1 MTEEFKK
8 IIDEDIAICE
18 KFKSGNYWSNIE
30 NFHKMLKSK
39 YSKIIDGFEE
49 GLYDTFYD
57 SHHTAKKANI
67 ETMRQK
73 LVLFKAMD
81 YKNVYAESGN
91 GITVNNTN
99 QMTANINI
107 TFSEAKANVERMS
120 ALSDSEIEEIL
131 KKINELEDIVNSTDR
146 KTKKW
151 DKAKD
156 IINWIATKGVDVAM
170 TIIPLLLK
178 IGTQS

>member
-8 IIDEDIAICE
+8 IIGEDIGTCTYE
-18 KFKSGNYWSNIE
+18 LEHGNKQSRYT
-30 NFHKMLKSK
+30 FHKRLISK
-39 YSKIIDGFEE
+39 YGNIIDGFKDD
-49 GLYDTFYD
+49 LHLLTYDQSGSYARD
-57 SHHTAKKANI
+57 NI

-73 LVLFKAMD
+73 LVLFKAME
-81 YKNVYAESGN
+81 YQNVYAESDS

-120 ALSDSEIEEIL
+120 ALSDPEIEEIL

-146 KTKKW
+146 KSKKW
-151 DKAKD
+151 DKAKG
-156 IINWIATKGVDVAM
+156 IINWVATKGVDVAM
-170 TIIPLLLK
+170 TIIPLLMK
-178 IGTQS
+178 IGT

>member
-18 KFKSGNYWSNIE
+18 KIKAGECWSYIE
-30 NFHKMLKSK
+30 DFHKLLKSK
-39 YSKIIDGFEE
+39 YAKIIDGFEG
-49 GLYDTFYD
+49 GLYDTCYD
-57 SHHTAKKANI
+57 SHHASKKANI

-73 LVLFKAMD
+73 LVLFKAME
-81 YKNVYAESGN
+81 YQNVYAESDSS
-91 GITVNNTN
+91 ITVNNTN

-107 TFSEAKANVERMS
+107 KFSEAKANVERMS
-120 ALSDSEIEEIL
+120 ALSDPEIEEIL

-151 DKAKD
+151 DKAKG
-156 IINWIATKGVDVAM
+156 IINWVATKGVDVAL
-170 TIIPLLLK
+170 TVIPLLMK
-178 IGTQS
+178 IGATS